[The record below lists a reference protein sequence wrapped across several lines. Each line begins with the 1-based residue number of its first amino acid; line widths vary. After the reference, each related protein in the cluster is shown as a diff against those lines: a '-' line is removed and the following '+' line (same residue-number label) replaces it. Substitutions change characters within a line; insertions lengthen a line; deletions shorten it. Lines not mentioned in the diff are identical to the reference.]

1 MPINNR
7 ESIPEHLI
15 KIFEDDV
22 ARLAYRQEGVRL
34 ALMALIL
41 ERMEERGISEAELA
55 KQIKNGKSV
64 IKRMMSGYKKF
75 TWEEVVLV
83 LDALD
88 CELGVYYKYS
98 PKLNGQ
104 D

>member
-1 MPINNR
+1 MPTNNR
-7 ESIPEHLI
+7 ESMPEHLI
-15 KIFEDDV
+15 KIFEDDK

-34 ALMALIL
+34 ALIELIL
-41 ERMEERGISEAELA
+41 ERMEERGISEAELV

-83 LDALD
+83 LDTLD

-98 PKLNGQ
+98 PKLN